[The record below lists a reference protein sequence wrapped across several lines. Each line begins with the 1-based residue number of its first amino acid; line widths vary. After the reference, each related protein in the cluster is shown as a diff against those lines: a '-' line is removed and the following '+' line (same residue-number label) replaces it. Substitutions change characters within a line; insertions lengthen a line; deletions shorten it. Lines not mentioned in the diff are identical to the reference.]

1 MNAFIKRWP
10 ELLRVLLKLV
20 VLAPLV
26 LAFVVQFHRYRS
38 PEPTLVFSP
47 TFSSSAGQRVQTV
60 SERPTSPDQT
70 TAILV
75 TTFGA
80 TALLGFAALLF
91 QFFLRRYEHTTTIV
105 FFGVVALLMVVN
117 IASEVLSSG
126 FSADLRDDYV
136 YMLLLFAVSVGG
148 VCFESYRQRR
158 VYETHAA

>member
-1 MNAFIKRWP
+1 MNPLIKGWP
-10 ELLRVLLKLV
+10 ELLRVLLKLT
-20 VLAPLV
+20 VLAPVV

-38 PEPTLVFSP
+38 PEPTLVSRP
-47 TFSSSAGQRVQTV
+47 TFSPSGGQTV
-60 SERPTSPDQT
+60 QMVSELPTPPDQT
-70 TAILV
+70 TTILV

-91 QFFLRRYEHTTTIV
+91 QFFLRRCEHTTTIV

-117 IASEVLSSG
+117 IASEFLSSG
-126 FSADLRDDYV
+126 FSADLRDDYA
-136 YMLLLFAVSVGG
+136 YMLLFFTVSVGG